1 VGYLSPRISQ
11 KKNHAPPDPP
21 VIAHGPWSMEWNGA
35 DGKRRGACRC
45 RSMHPRLVYKSDAL
59 QLQRLAIHVK

>member
-1 VGYLSPRISQ
+1 
-11 KKNHAPPDPP
+11 
-21 VIAHGPWSMEWNGA
+21 MEWNGA

-45 RSMHPRLVYKSDAL
+45 RSMHPLLVYKSDAL